1 MSSTDEDGVGGSQK
15 AEMIHVSVTS
25 LTGRNAFTVRYN
37 CSVTELKEVLSGRL
51 ETPAEQL
58 VVIHSGRVL
67 GESEVLGDLTGQGD
81 SVRLCMIQ
89 SPQCLSAVSSGDVNS
104 ETVQSGLPDVI
115 DFVNLLPSPTSPLCL
130 VEGLDD
136 LCMPNSGPG
145 FFPAIQHQ
153 MEQQLLGDP
162 EMMRRLVGSPLVQST
177 LSMSSP
183 QITKQLILSNPQ
195 IQQLLE
201 TNPEIGD
208 TLNNTDIITQVQ
220 ELLRNPD
227 MIEEVMSHG
236 DILHPQKDKSPET
249 FTSDSYGRH
258 ETKTKKQDH
267 LTLLQTGLPLK
278 AETDQ
283 KSPSSGQSTLLD
295 PLRELT
301 AEPDSQSSI
310 TAGIQ
315 SLLEEIMASPGLMG
329 SLLSGPYVSS
339 LLKCLSQNPDLAAQT
354 VSCLLLMTAE
364 IVSSATS
371 KHMLLSHPLFS
382 DRPQLQQQM
391 RQQLPVFLQQMQS
404 PALLLAMMNPKAMEA
419 LLQIQQGLQT
429 LAAEAPALLPVA
441 EFGNNSTSTASDLT
455 SNSVLTNQ
463 SGNGPHVAT
472 VTEQQQQFVHQM
484 LMALTTADNGTHQ
497 QETEFQ
503 EEQITSAF
511 NASERDEQM

>member
-208 TLNNTDIITQVQ
+208 TLNNTDIIT
-220 ELLRNPD
+220 
-227 MIEEVMSHG
+227 
-236 DILHPQKDKSPET
+236 
-249 FTSDSYGRH
+249 
-258 ETKTKKQDH
+258 
-267 LTLLQTGLPLK
+267 QTGLPLK

>member
-339 LLKCLSQNPDLAAQT
+339 LLKCLSQNPDLAAQ
-354 VSCLLLMTAE
+354 
-364 IVSSATS
+364 
-371 KHMLLSHPLFS
+371 MLLSHPLFS